1 VGRHIRRPGGNCNR
15 STVMA
20 SESNRDIGRLFRE
33 RKAIDEA
40 MNAAVRE
47 AVKQHRQQRQ
57 PLVVFRNGQTLLIAP
72 EEAEMERKPKP
83 E

>member
-1 VGRHIRRPGGNCNR
+1 
-15 STVMA
+15 MA

-33 RKAIDEA
+33 RKPIDEA

-47 AVKQHRQQRQ
+47 AVKQHRQQGQ
-57 PLVVFRNGQTLLIAP
+57 PLVVFRNGQTVLIAP
-72 EEAEMERKPKP
+72 EDAEMECKPKP